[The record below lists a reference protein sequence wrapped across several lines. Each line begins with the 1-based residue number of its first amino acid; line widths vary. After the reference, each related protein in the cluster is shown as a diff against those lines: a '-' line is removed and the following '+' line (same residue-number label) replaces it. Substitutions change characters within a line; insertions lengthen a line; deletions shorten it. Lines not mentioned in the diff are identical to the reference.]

1 MRSQVAGGHRLN
13 SSGRSPLGYC
23 RVWRSFA
30 SALMVHRSFGGRD
43 IRPCS
48 MATNRA
54 DHIEPTKPFLTCSLE
69 SWRVQAMTRGNRVLA
84 SAIVVGVLIEVRW
97 TEVLTGILG
106 FLRGKAFQVAGLG
119 TSVGPI
125 EGHALPTAPQLA
137 MALLMATG
145 LGL

>member
-1 MRSQVAGGHRLN
+1 
-13 SSGRSPLGYC
+13 
-23 RVWRSFA
+23 
-30 SALMVHRSFGGRD
+30 
-43 IRPCS
+43 
-48 MATNRA
+48 
-54 DHIEPTKPFLTCSLE
+54 
-69 SWRVQAMTRGNRVLA
+69 MTRGNRVLA

-145 LGL
+145 LGLVATSYGRYGFSIDELNGLERAELVYEFLSSGVSNRE